1 MARTLDCSN
10 SFKALSKLS
19 DLKKLTLQNVRSES
33 NMGAEKEGIVRQLWE
48 ELPEEK
54 VKWFDK

>member
-54 VKWFDK
+54 VK